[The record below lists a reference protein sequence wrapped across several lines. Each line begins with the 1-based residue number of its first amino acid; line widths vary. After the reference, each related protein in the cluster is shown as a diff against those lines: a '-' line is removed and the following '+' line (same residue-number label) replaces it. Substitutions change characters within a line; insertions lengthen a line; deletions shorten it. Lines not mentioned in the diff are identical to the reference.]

1 MLLLLVSVT
10 ITTPVVQTEIA
21 HYATQKINKQFN
33 INTHI
38 EKIAIGLDGRVLL
51 KNVSVIDDRNNT
63 LAKTERLYTNILDF
77 QLLLNGQL
85 YFGKTELENLQF
97 HIRKYKNDTLT
108 NLDKF
113 IATFDDG
120 KKGSGKF
127 LMNIGHLTLKNGD
140 FSIVDENHVNPTSV
154 KFTGIN
160 GVLDHLL
167 VKGPNISAKIASLS
181 LKDHRGIALEN
192 SSTDFKMTKTSMDF
206 TNLTFKTKESVL
218 TGNVAMRY
226 KEGDLKFFTDK
237 VNLTVTIDK
246 SRLATNDIRH
256 FYNKLGKGKTLY
268 LKTIASGTLNNFML
282 SNVVLADTNGAQ
294 VMGNFKFDNL
304 LDKSKTFKITTNLDR
319 LFISRDEA
327 VALLPSVLDKALPQQ
342 LSTLGKMDMSGA
354 ISYSDFSVEADVTA
368 STAIGLADVKMNL
381 SKLNDAKNAIYRG
394 QVVLDNFD
402 VGAFSGQE
410 KLGKATVDLFIDGKG
425 FDPKQLQTIIT
436 GDVYAFDF
444 NGYTYKDIIIDG
456 NLKLPYYQG
465 FISSK
470 DPNAKLDFDGVIDF
484 TAPVKKYNFIADIEH
499 LNLNALHFVKDSIGT
514 FKGRIELNATGNTA
528 DDFQG
533 TVHILNASYEN
544 AKEAYTFEDFELKST
559 FLEDGSRLVEMNS
572 PDILQGYVKGKFKVN
587 QLKGIVENAL
597 GSLYTNY
604 SPIKLQPGQ
613 FFEFDF
619 DINNKIV
626 SLFAPSVSISENT
639 HLEGSINADDGDF
652 ELRFNTPFVNV
663 SNNSLRNIAVQ
674 VDNKNPLYNAYIAI
688 DSIKLKGYD
697 ITDFNFINVT
707 QNDTLFART
716 EFKGG
721 KEAKDFYNLNMYY
734 TINEEKKS
742 VVGFQKSEVSF
753 KDFMWYI
760 NEKDDDK
767 NRIVFNQKITDF
779 DIEHIELSHEDQ
791 SVLLSGVMHGNAYK
805 DLKLT
810 FDKVD
815 LNKITP
821 DIEKLRF
828 GGLINGQV
836 AFEQRDKVFRPSSN
850 ITIDQLEVNDV
861 FLGQFNFDVV
871 GDESLQNF
879 RVNSTIVN
887 DLAESFFMNG
897 NIFVQKGQS
906 RLNLDAGFN
915 NFDLKAIAPFL
926 SSIMTDVRGDA
937 TGRLTV
943 GGTHKDPTVDGRLY
957 LNNAGMRPVFT
968 GVDYVF
974 DENAPLDVT
983 EKKFILRNLTITD
996 SKYQTKGL
1004 LNGTISHDKFKNWNL
1019 DVQLSSGN
1027 LLALDRK
1034 YQEGSP
1040 YYGTAFIDG
1049 FATIK
1054 GPAEGLNIKIEAK
1067 SKEGTK
1073 IKIPLNEAGGV
1084 GDNNFIHFLT
1094 EKEKRDR
1101 EKGIFENE
1109 NNTKFGG
1116 IQLDFEFV
1124 ITPDAE
1130 IEVLLDRETGHGM
1143 KGKGAGFI
1151 TMEINTL
1158 GRFNMWGDFQ
1168 VYEGVYN
1175 FKYDVIIDKKLQVK
1189 KYGTIRWDGDPM
1201 NALLD
1206 LEAVYHTE
1214 ANPGVLLESSAINRK
1229 IDTDVSVVLTG
1240 NLNNPDI
1247 DFLINF
1253 PNVSSTIK
1261 SEIEYKLADKDTRQT
1276 QAMAL
1281 LATGS
1286 FITSETAGNA
1296 VYGSL
1301 FERASS
1307 LFDDLFSD
1315 ADGKFKVGL
1324 NYSQSERNPYA
1335 ETDAARVGVTL
1346 STRVND
1352 RIMINGKLGVPI
1364 GGAEDN
1370 VIVGDVEVQLL
1381 LNEDGSLRA
1390 RVFNRENNI
1399 NYLGEGIG
1407 YTQGVG
1413 LNYEVDFDTFK
1424 ELLRKIFMN
1433 ADKRAKEK
1441 ALERN
1446 QPTEVPDDDYGVEF
1460 LKFQE
1465 NRRDDNKEN
1474 TEQKP
1479 KE

>member
-1 MLLLLVSVT
+1 M
-10 ITTPVVQTEIA
+10 QTEIA
-21 HYATQKINKQFN
+21 HYATQRINERFH
-33 INTHI
+33 INTYI
-38 EKIAIGLDGRVLL
+38 DKIAIGLDGRVLL
-51 KNVSVIDDRNNT
+51 KDVSVIDDHQQT

-77 QLLLNGQL
+77 QQLLNGQL
-85 YFGKTELENLQF
+85 YFGSTELENLDF
-97 HIRKYKNDTLT
+97 HIVKYKNDSLT

-120 KKGSGKF
+120 NEGSGKF
-127 LMNIGHLTLKNGD
+127 LMNIAHLKLKNGN
-140 FSIVDENHVNPTSV
+140 FSVKDYNHPNPTSV
-154 KFTGIN
+154 AFSNIHGN
-160 GVLDHLL
+160 LDDLL
-167 VKGPNISAKIASLS
+167 VKGPNVSAKISNLS
-181 LKDHRGIALEN
+181 LKDFRGIQLEN
-192 SSTDFKMTKTSMDF
+192 SATDFKMTKTSMIFDR
-206 TNLTFKTKESVL
+206 LVFKTKESLL
-218 TGNVAMRY
+218 TGNIAMHY
-226 KEGDLKFFTDK
+226 KEGDLKHFTEK
-237 VNLTVTIDK
+237 VHLVVQIDK
-246 SRLATNDIRH
+246 SKLATNDVRF
-256 FYNKLGKGKTLY
+256 FYDKLGKNKTLY
-268 LKTIASGTLNNFML
+268 LKTLAQGTLNNFML
-282 SNVVLADTNGAQ
+282 SNVVLVDDSGAQ
-294 VMGNFKFDNL
+294 IMGNFQFENL
-304 LDKSKTFKITTNLDR
+304 INHSNPLKITTNLDR
-319 LFISRDEA
+319 LFITRDEA
-327 VALLPSVLDKALPQQ
+327 VAVLPSILDKSLPKE
-342 LSTLGKMDMSGA
+342 LSELGKIDANGA
-354 ISYSDFSVEADVTA
+354 ISYSNYQVETHLSAT
-368 STAIGLADVKMNL
+368 TAIGLADIDLHL
-381 SKLNDAKNAIYRG
+381 SQLNNSKNTQYRG
-394 QVVLDNFD
+394 QIALDNFD
-402 VGAFSGQE
+402 IGKISKQQD
-410 KLGKATVDLFIDGKG
+410 LGKATLDIFIDGKG
-425 FDPKQLQTIIT
+425 FDPKQLQTVIT

-444 NGYTYKDIIIDG
+444 NGYTYQNIIIDG
-456 NLKLPYYQG
+456 NLKLPYYKG

-470 DPNAKLDFDGVIDF
+470 DPNATLDFDGVIDF
-484 TAPVKKYNFIADIEH
+484 TAPVKKYNFVADIAH

-514 FKGRIELNATGNTA
+514 FKGHIELNAEGNTT

-533 TVHILNASYEN
+533 RIQVQNASYQSSNETYDFDN
-544 AKEAYTFEDFELKST
+544 FELKST
-559 FLEDGSRLVEMNS
+559 FLEDGSRFVEMNS
-572 PDILQGYVKGKFKVN
+572 PDIIEGYVKGKFKIN

-604 SPIKLQPGQ
+604 SPIKLEKGQ
-613 FFEFDF
+613 YFDF
-619 DINNKIV
+619 DFEINNKIV
-626 SLFAPSVSISENT
+626 NVFMPNISISENT
-639 HLEGSINADDGDF
+639 HIKGNINADDGDF
-652 ELRFNTPFVNV
+652 KLHFNTPFVNIDE
-663 SNNSLRNIAVQ
+663 NSLRNIDWQ
-674 VDNKNPLYNAYIAI
+674 VDNKNPLYNTFISI
-688 DSIKLKGYD
+688 DSVKLKGYD

-721 KEAKDFYNLNMYY
+721 KEAKDFYHLNLYY
-734 TINEEKKS
+734 TINENKKS
-742 VVGFQKSEVSF
+742 VIGFQKSEVSF

-760 NEKDDDK
+760 NENNDDA
-767 NRIVFNQKITDF
+767 NRIVFNQKINDF
-779 DIEHIELSHEDQ
+779 EIEHLAISHENQ
-791 SVLLSGVMHGNAYK
+791 SVVLSGEMKGTNYK
-805 DLKLT
+805 DLKLK
-810 FDKVD
+810 FDQVD

-821 DIEKLRF
+821 DIENLTF
-828 GGLINGQV
+828 GGLINGEI
-836 AFEQRDKVFRPSSN
+836 AFEQRDKIFRPSSN
-850 ITIDQLEVNDV
+850 ITIQNLAVNQAS
-861 FLGQFNFDVV
+861 LGEFNLDVV
-871 GDESLQNF
+871 GDEALQNF
-879 RVNSTIVN
+879 QVNSTITKG
-887 DLAESFFMNG
+887 LAESFFMRG

-906 RLNLDAGFN
+906 KLNLDAGFN
-915 NFDLKAIAPFL
+915 DFDLKAVAPFL
-926 SSIMTDVRGDA
+926 HTIMTDVRGEA
-937 TGRLTV
+937 TGRVTI
-943 GGTHKDPTVDGRLY
+943 GGTHKKPTVDGRLY
-957 LNNAGMRPVFT
+957 LNHAGMRPVFT

-983 EKKFILRNLTITD
+983 EKQFILRHLNITD
-996 SKYQTKGL
+996 SKYKTSGL
-1004 LNGTISHDKFKNWNL
+1004 LNGVISHDKFKNWNL
-1019 DVQLSSGN
+1019 DVSLSSSN
-1027 LLALDRK
+1027 LLALDLK

-1040 YYGTAFIDG
+1040 YYGVAFIDG

-1073 IKIPLNEAGGV
+1073 LKIPLNEAEGV
-1084 GDNNFIHFLT
+1084 GDNNFIHFLSA
-1094 EKEKRDR
+1094 KEKRDR
-1101 EKGIFENE
+1101 EKGIYENG
-1109 NNTKFGG
+1109 NVNKFGG

-1124 ITPDAE
+1124 ITPEAE

-1143 KGKGAGFI
+1143 KGRGAGFI
-1151 TMEINTL
+1151 TMAINTL

-1168 VYEGVYN
+1168 VYEGEYN

-1206 LEAVYHTE
+1206 LEAIYHTE
-1214 ANPGVLLESSAINRK
+1214 ANPGVLVESSAINRK

-1240 NLNNPDI
+1240 NLSNPDI
-1247 DFLINF
+1247 DFHIDF

-1324 NYSQSERNPYA
+1324 NYSQSERNPFA
-1335 ETDAARVGVTL
+1335 ENDAARVGVTL

-1424 ELLRKIFMN
+1424 GLLRSIFIN

-1441 ALERN
+1441 KRQQTHSLQTEE
-1446 QPTEVPDDDYGVEF
+1446 PVEVPDNDYGAEF

-1465 NRRDDNKEN
+1465 NRREDKNPS

-1479 KE
+1479 KD